1 VPSDK
6 LTVPAHKRRRR
17 HEEGRPGLTS
27 QQPRERRE
35 YSAIGGGVPRTRHS
49 ATKDAELM
57 AEYRDLDVLLVRGR
71 TEMKQLE
78 QPSSDDGT

>member
-1 VPSDK
+1 
-6 LTVPAHKRRRR
+6 L
-17 HEEGRPGLTS
+17 
-27 QQPRERRE
+27 
-35 YSAIGGGVPRTRHS
+35 